1 MHHIFTTAQSQL
13 SHWCQLVGGIP
24 TPLKNLTSSVG
35 IIIPNIW
42 TVMIH
47 SCSKPPTSIHIYIYP
62 IIVGSILSY
71 PHQIPLIYHLQHFHV
86 PNHQPAVIDVNHRGF
101 FHRSPGA
108 MSLAMLCTSSSVGRR
123 VVYLAPGFFTTW
135 TFGELPTIWEV
146 HVKLMPGHIMCNM

>member
-1 MHHIFTTAQSQL
+1 MHHISITAQSQL

-24 TPLKNLTSSVG
+24 TPLKNMTSSVG

-42 TVMIH
+42 TVIIH
-47 SCSKPPTSIHIYIYP
+47 SCSKPPTSIYIYIP
-62 IIVGSILSY
+62 LLLDLSY
-71 PHQIPLIYHLQHFHV
+71 HIPIKSDWIYHLQHFHV

-135 TFGELPTIWEV
+135 TFGSYRPYGTS
-146 HVKLMPGHIMCNM
+146 M